1 VSRHSLWL
9 PYGVYTHLLQEWSHP
24 ASHPRVRVLSSGRAD
39 TERLDRLVDELR
51 SASIPRPYLIV
62 RVVADACTRLPNL
75 ARTDKI
81 ARLDRLVRAEAWTD
95 AALSIIELELPMWR
109 PRRLVYDDGEWL
121 CSLSRHPEVPIELD
135 ETADGQHEMQPVAIL
150 LSFVE
155 AKRLLTAIEL
165 AGAPSVPQVGTSLLL
180 RQLPVKRM
188 HARELAVT
196 NSDLRRAL
204 AKGHLKI

>member
-1 VSRHSLWL
+1 
-9 PYGVYTHLLQEWSHP
+9 
-24 ASHPRVRVLSSGRAD
+24 VLSIGRTDA
-39 TERLDRLVDELR
+39 ERFDRLVDKLR
-51 SASIPRPYLIV
+51 LTPAPTPHLIFRIV
-62 RVVADACTRLPNL
+62 TDACTRLSRLPT
-75 ARTDKI
+75 TDKI
-81 ARLDRLVRAEAWTD
+81 VRLERLVLAEAWTD

-165 AGAPSVPQVGTSLLL
+165 AGAPSVPQV
-180 RQLPVKRM
+180 RP
-188 HARELAVT
+188 AA
-196 NSDLRRAL
+196 A
-204 AKGHLKI
+204 HLFCCDNFR